1 MGPCSANCG
10 DGYETLTRDWISG
23 ENCDKLQQRMQ
34 RPCRG
39 KQCGFAV
46 DCKLSEWK
54 NITKCT
60 KSCGGGTQVLQ
71 RIVDVYPLYDGKKCP
86 IGFNEYTKITE
97 CNPHPCPGKHIF
109 LIIKS
114 FFIHS
119 IRNIIIIYHFSRENS
134 IFRQILI

>member
-1 MGPCSANCG
+1 MKGRF
-10 DGYETLTRDWISG
+10 LISG
-23 ENCDKLQQRMQ
+23 NNCEKSQTRIEKCL
-34 RPCRG
+34 G
-39 KQCGFAV
+39 KCNDV

-54 NITKCT
+54 NIGNCT

-114 FFIHS
+114 FLIHS
-119 IRNIIIIYHFSRENS
+119 TRDIIINYHFRNNNNTSLFCYRKK
-134 IFRQILI
+134 

>member
-23 ENCDKLQQRMQ
+23 ENCDKLQQRKQ
-34 RPCRG
+34 RHCRG

-54 NITKCT
+54 NITNCT

-86 IGFNEYTKITE
+86 IGFNEYSKTTN
-97 CNPHPCPGKHIF
+97 CNTHPCSG
-109 LIIKS
+109 
-114 FFIHS
+114 
-119 IRNIIIIYHFSRENS
+119 
-134 IFRQILI
+134 ILIVFKMKYLFSHW